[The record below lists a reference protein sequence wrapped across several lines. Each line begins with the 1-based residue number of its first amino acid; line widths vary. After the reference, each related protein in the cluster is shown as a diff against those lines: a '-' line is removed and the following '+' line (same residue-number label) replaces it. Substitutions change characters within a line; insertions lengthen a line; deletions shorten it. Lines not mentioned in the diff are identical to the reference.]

1 MSVRIGIHLPCRSCR
16 HDLKGVAAW
25 ERCPE
30 CGTPIMTTLVE
41 CTDAGVR
48 GLLRLR
54 HPWAVAIGLSLC
66 CVAITLWWTCLSG
79 PAGAARA
86 LTFVAEGAPQTPRMA
101 TLAAAIT
108 GVLGLLL
115 ASIGAWLLSPR
126 RDGVLAREYGTAV
139 PRALWCL
146 PAWAAIDGVRIA
158 GELSI
163 FTPPLVGR
171 GWSIAC
177 LAVEAGLACMV
188 TLGLR
193 RAFAVLGRRSRTY
206 REAHLARQDL
216 DLLARGGDGVE
227 ERVDDEH
234 DGDADED
241 GLAHGHTVANGP
253 SDSAVARV
261 LTTLESCRRSGPTRS
276 PASDSSPPRT
286 RSSPES
292 ASGSACWS
300 SA

>member
-54 HPWAVAIGLSLC
+54 HPWSVAIGLVLC
-66 CVAITLWWTCLSG
+66 CAALTLWWTCLSG

-101 TLAAAIT
+101 TLVASIAGAA
-108 GVLGLLL
+108 GLF
-115 ASIGAWLLSPR
+115 AACIGAWLMSAR
-126 RDGVLAREYGTAV
+126 RDDVLALEYGPVV

-146 PAWAAIDGVRIA
+146 PAWLAIDGLRIA
-158 GELSI
+158 GEWSI

-177 LAVEAGLACMV
+177 LAAEAGLACMV
-188 TLGLR
+188 ALGLR
-193 RAFAVLGRRSRTY
+193 RAFSVLGRRSRTY

-216 DLLARGGDGVE
+216 DLL
-227 ERVDDEH
+227 
-234 DGDADED
+234 
-241 GLAHGHTVANGP
+241 GLAGLVLLALATAEAVFIHRQHFDWVEMVRVMMLVVGGLLTLGMLYLAAN
-253 SDSAVARV
+253 SIWVARSLMALQLPLHEV
-261 LTTLESCRRSGPTRS
+261 LTE
-276 PASDSSPPRT
+276 DPR
-286 RSSPES
+286 PD
-292 ASGSACWS
+292 
-300 SA
+300 

>member
-54 HPWAVAIGLSLC
+54 HPWSVAIGLSSC
-66 CVAITLWWTCLSG
+66 CVALTLWWTCLSG

-101 TLAAAIT
+101 TLVASIT
-108 GVLGLLL
+108 GVAALLL
-115 ASIGAWLLSPR
+115 ACLGAWLMSPR
-126 RDGVLAREYGTAV
+126 RDDVLACEYGTVV

-146 PAWAAIDGVRIA
+146 PAWMVMDGLRVA
-158 GELSI
+158 GELSL
-163 FTPPLVGR
+163 FSPPLVGR

-177 LAVEAGLACMV
+177 LAAEAGLACMV
-188 TLGLR
+188 ALGLR

-216 DLLARGGDGVE
+216 DLL
-227 ERVDDEH
+227 
-234 DGDADED
+234 
-241 GLAHGHTVANGP
+241 GLAGLVLLALATAEAVFIHRQHFDWVEMVRVMMLAVGGLLTLGMLYLSAN
-253 SDSAVARV
+253 SIWVARSLMALQLPLHEV
-261 LTTLESCRRSGPTRS
+261 LTDD
-276 PASDSSPPRT
+276 PASP
-286 RSSPES
+286 
-292 ASGSACWS
+292 
-300 SA
+300 

>member
-16 HDLKGVAAW
+16 HDLKGVEAW

-41 CTDAGVR
+41 STDAGVR

-54 HPWAVAIGLSLC
+54 NPWSVAIGLASC
-66 CVAITLWWTCLSG
+66 CGALTLWWACLSG

-101 TLAAAIT
+101 TLVSSIAGVVALGAACIA
-108 GVLGLLL
+108 
-115 ASIGAWLLSPR
+115 AWLVSPR
-126 RDGVLAREYGTAV
+126 RDAVLAREYGAVV

-146 PAWAAIDGVRIA
+146 PLWLAVDALRVA
-158 GELSI
+158 GELAL

-171 GWSIAC
+171 GWSVAC
-177 LAVEAGLACMV
+177 LAAEAGLACMV
-188 TLGLR
+188 ALGLR

-216 DLLARGGDGVE
+216 DLLGLAGLILLALATAEAVFIHRQHFDWVEMVRVVMLVLGGLLTLGMLYLSANSIWVARSLMALQLPLHEVLT
-227 ERVDDEH
+227 
-234 DGDADED
+234 ED
-241 GLAHGHTVANGP
+241 GRP
-253 SDSAVARV
+253 S
-261 LTTLESCRRSGPTRS
+261 
-276 PASDSSPPRT
+276 
-286 RSSPES
+286 
-292 ASGSACWS
+292 
-300 SA
+300 

>member
-54 HPWAVAIGLSLC
+54 HPWSVAIGLSSC
-66 CVAITLWWTCLSG
+66 CVALTLWWTCLSG

-101 TLAAAIT
+101 ILVASIT
-108 GVLGLLL
+108 GVAALLL
-115 ASIGAWLLSPR
+115 ACLGAWLMSPR
-126 RDGVLAREYGTAV
+126 RDDVLAREYGTVV

-146 PAWAAIDGVRIA
+146 PAWMVMDGLRVA
-158 GELSI
+158 GELSL
-163 FTPPLVGR
+163 FSPPLVGR

-177 LAVEAGLACMV
+177 LAAEAGLACMV
-188 TLGLR
+188 ALGLR

-216 DLLARGGDGVE
+216 DLL
-227 ERVDDEH
+227 
-234 DGDADED
+234 
-241 GLAHGHTVANGP
+241 GLAGLVLLALATAEAVFIHRQHFDWVEMVRVMMLAVGGLLTLGMLYLSAN
-253 SDSAVARV
+253 SIWVARSLMALQLPLHEV
-261 LTTLESCRRSGPTRS
+261 LTDD
-276 PASDSSPPRT
+276 PASP
-286 RSSPES
+286 
-292 ASGSACWS
+292 
-300 SA
+300 

>member
-54 HPWAVAIGLSLC
+54 HPWSVAIGLALC
-66 CVAITLWWTCLSG
+66 CVSLALWWTCLSG

-101 TLAAAIT
+101 TLVASIT
-108 GVLGLLL
+108 GVAGLLT
-115 ASIGAWLLSPR
+115 ACIGAWLMSAPR
-126 RDGVLAREYGTAV
+126 DDVLAREYGAVV

-146 PAWAAIDGVRIA
+146 PAWLAIDALRIA

-163 FTPPLVGR
+163 VTPPLVGR

-177 LAVEAGLACMV
+177 LAAEAGLACMV
-188 TLGLR
+188 ALGLR

-216 DLLARGGDGVE
+216 DLL
-227 ERVDDEH
+227 
-234 DGDADED
+234 
-241 GLAHGHTVANGP
+241 GLAGLVLLALATAEAVFIHRQHFDWVEMVRVMMLVVGGLLTLGMLYLAAN
-253 SDSAVARV
+253 SIWVARSLMALQLPLHEV
-261 LTTLESCRRSGPTRS
+261 LAEDPQSQ
-276 PASDSSPPRT
+276 
-286 RSSPES
+286 
-292 ASGSACWS
+292 
-300 SA
+300 

>member
-54 HPWAVAIGLSLC
+54 HPWSVAIGLASC
-66 CVAITLWWTCLSG
+66 CVALTLWWTCLSG

-101 TLAAAIT
+101 TLVASIT
-108 GVLGLLL
+108 GVAALLL
-115 ASIGAWLLSPR
+115 ACLGAWLMSPR
-126 RDGVLAREYGTAV
+126 RDDVLAREYGTVV

-146 PAWAAIDGVRIA
+146 PAWMVMDGLRVA
-158 GELSI
+158 GELSL
-163 FTPPLVGR
+163 FSPPLVGR

-177 LAVEAGLACMV
+177 LAAEAGLACMV
-188 TLGLR
+188 ILGLR

-216 DLLARGGDGVE
+216 DLL
-227 ERVDDEH
+227 
-234 DGDADED
+234 
-241 GLAHGHTVANGP
+241 GLAGLVLLALATAEAVFIHRQHFDWVEMVRVMMLAVGGLLTLGMLYLSAN
-253 SDSAVARV
+253 SIWVARSLMALQLPLHEV
-261 LTTLESCRRSGPTRS
+261 LTDD
-276 PASDSSPPRT
+276 PASP
-286 RSSPES
+286 
-292 ASGSACWS
+292 
-300 SA
+300 

>member
-54 HPWAVAIGLSLC
+54 HPWSVAIGLSSC
-66 CVAITLWWTCLSG
+66 CVALTLWWTCLSG

-101 TLAAAIT
+101 TLVASIT
-108 GVLGLLL
+108 GVAALLL
-115 ASIGAWLLSPR
+115 ACLGAWFMSPR
-126 RDGVLAREYGTAV
+126 RDDVLAREYGTVV

-146 PAWAAIDGVRIA
+146 PAWMVMDGLRVA
-158 GELSI
+158 GELSL
-163 FTPPLVGR
+163 FSPPLVGR

-177 LAVEAGLACMV
+177 LAAEAGLACMV
-188 TLGLR
+188 ALGLR

-216 DLLARGGDGVE
+216 DLL
-227 ERVDDEH
+227 
-234 DGDADED
+234 
-241 GLAHGHTVANGP
+241 GLAGLVLLALATAEAVFIHRQHFDWVEMVRVMMLAVGGLLTLGMLYLSAN
-253 SDSAVARV
+253 SIWVARSLMALQLPLHEV
-261 LTTLESCRRSGPTRS
+261 LTDD
-276 PASDSSPPRT
+276 PASP
-286 RSSPES
+286 
-292 ASGSACWS
+292 
-300 SA
+300 

>member
-54 HPWAVAIGLSLC
+54 HPWSVAIGLSSC
-66 CVAITLWWTCLSG
+66 CVALTLWWTCLSG

-101 TLAAAIT
+101 ILVASIT
-108 GVLGLLL
+108 GVAALLL
-115 ASIGAWLLSPR
+115 ACLGAWLMSPR
-126 RDGVLAREYGTAV
+126 RDDVLAREYGTVV

-146 PAWAAIDGVRIA
+146 PAWMVMDGLRVA
-158 GELSI
+158 GELSL
-163 FTPPLVGR
+163 FSPPLVGR

-177 LAVEAGLACMV
+177 LAAEAGLACMV
-188 TLGLR
+188 ALGLR

-216 DLLARGGDGVE
+216 DLL
-227 ERVDDEH
+227 
-234 DGDADED
+234 
-241 GLAHGHTVANGP
+241 GLAGLVLIALATAEAVFIHRQHFDWVEMVRVMMLAVGGLLTLGMLYLSAN
-253 SDSAVARV
+253 SIWVARSLMALQLPLHEV
-261 LTTLESCRRSGPTRS
+261 LTDD
-276 PASDSSPPRT
+276 PASP
-286 RSSPES
+286 
-292 ASGSACWS
+292 
-300 SA
+300 

>member
-54 HPWAVAIGLSLC
+54 HPWSVAIGLSSC
-66 CVAITLWWTCLSG
+66 CVALTLWWTCLSG
-79 PAGAARA
+79 PAGAARV

-101 TLAAAIT
+101 TLVASIT
-108 GVLGLLL
+108 GVAALLL
-115 ASIGAWLLSPR
+115 ACLGAWLMSPR
-126 RDGVLAREYGTAV
+126 RDDVLAREYGTVV

-146 PAWAAIDGVRIA
+146 PAWMVMDGLRVA
-158 GELSI
+158 GELSL
-163 FTPPLVGR
+163 FSPPLVGR

-177 LAVEAGLACMV
+177 LAAEAGLACMV
-188 TLGLR
+188 ALGLR

-216 DLLARGGDGVE
+216 DLL
-227 ERVDDEH
+227 
-234 DGDADED
+234 
-241 GLAHGHTVANGP
+241 GLAGLVLIALATAEAVFIHRQHFDWVEMVRVMMLAVGGLLTLGMLYLSAN
-253 SDSAVARV
+253 SIWVARSLMALQLPLHEV
-261 LTTLESCRRSGPTRS
+261 LTDD
-276 PASDSSPPRT
+276 PASP
-286 RSSPES
+286 
-292 ASGSACWS
+292 
-300 SA
+300 